1 MQTKYLNK
9 TKFVQGYKFIIM
21 NNQSDT
27 SSSPE
32 YLLEDCKS

>member
-9 TKFVQGYKFIIM
+9 SKIAAGYKFIIM

-27 SSSPE
+27 SSNPE